1 MATPSVKQLE
11 AFWWA
16 ATCSNFSTAAERLY
30 LSVSSLSKRISE
42 LEGVL
47 GQALFDRSGHKAVL
61 TEAGRR
67 LLPAALG
74 VLNAVADLGRSLAE
88 AGSLSGH
95 CRFGV
100 GDLSALTWLPAL
112 VAATRRQHPG
122 LTLEAC
128 VDVGGVL
135 EHRLAEGELDFA
147 VIAGRSSRSA
157 LVSQSVGAARFAWA
171 VAPHLVGAQES
182 SVVASASV
190 AGLLQRHPLITLPPQ
205 AGTTRLLDDWL
216 LAQGLGDRQERI
228 LCNSWAAVA
237 GMLREGVGVGFL
249 PEGWIEGLGL
259 LRLQAQPELAALQYA
274 FQWRRG
280 DARSLVPAMQ
290 GLVSAVI
297 DFSLLPCI
305 AGQARPPA

>member
-16 ATCSNFSTAAERLY
+16 ATCNNFSTAAERLH

-47 GQALFDRSGHKAVL
+47 GQSLFDRSGHKAVL

-74 VLNAVADLGRSLAE
+74 VLNAVAELGRSLAE

-135 EHRLAEGELDFA
+135 EQRLAEGELDFA

-171 VAPHLVGAQES
+171 ATRALTQAPQ
-182 SVVASASV
+182 ASV
-190 AGLLQRHPLITLPPQ
+190 TALLERHPLITLPAQ

-216 LAQGLGDRQERI
+216 LGQGLADPPQRI

-249 PEGWIEGLGL
+249 PEGWIDGLGL
-259 LRLQAQPELAALQYA
+259 CRLPAQPELGALQYA

-280 DARSLVPAMQ
+280 DARSLLPAMQ
-290 GLVSAVI
+290 GLVSEVL
-297 DFSLLPCI
+297 DFSLLPCL
-305 AGQARPPA
+305 AGSASPAG

>member
-16 ATCSNFSTAAERLY
+16 ATCSNFSTAAERLH

-67 LLPAALG
+67 LQPAALA

-112 VAATRRQHPG
+112 VAAARRQHPS
-122 LTLEAC
+122 LTLESC

-171 VAPHLVGAQES
+171 VAHPLAEGPK
-182 SVVASASV
+182 ASV
-190 AGLLQRHPLITLPPQ
+190 ADLLQRHPLITLPPQ

-249 PEGWIEGLGL
+249 PEGWLDTLGL
-259 LRLQAQPELAALQYA
+259 RRLPVEPELGALQYA

-280 DARSLVPAMQ
+280 DARSLVPVMQ
-290 GLVSAVI
+290 GLVSSVL

-305 AGQARPPA
+305 AGAARQPA

>member
-1 MATPSVKQLE
+1 MASPSVKQLE

-16 ATCSNFSTAAERLY
+16 ATCSNFSTAAERLH

-61 TEAGRR
+61 TDA
-67 LLPAALG
+67 
-74 VLNAVADLGRSLAE
+74 GRSLAE

-112 VAATRRQHPG
+112 VAAARRQHPG

-147 VIAGRSSRSA
+147 VIAGRSSRST

-171 VAPHLVGAQES
+171 VAPHQVDLPD
-182 SVVASASV
+182 ASV
-190 AGLLQRHPLITLPPQ
+190 AGLLQRHPLITLPAQ

-216 LAQGLGDRQERI
+216 LAQGLDDRQERI

-249 PEGWIEGLGL
+249 PEGWIDGLGL
-259 LRLQAQPELAALQYA
+259 RRLRAEPELGALQYA

-280 DARSLVPAMQ
+280 DARSLVPTLQ

-305 AGQARPPA
+305 AGQSQPPA

>member
-16 ATCSNFSTAAERLY
+16 ATCSNFSTAAERLH
-30 LSVSSLSKRISE
+30 LSVSSLSKRITE

-47 GQALFDRSGHKAVL
+47 GQSLFDRSGHKAVL

-74 VLNAVADLGRSLAE
+74 VLNAVAELGRSLAE

-135 EHRLAEGELDFA
+135 EQRLAEGELDFA
-147 VIAGRSSRSA
+147 VIAGRSSRST

-171 VAPHLVGAQES
+171 VARPLAE
-182 SVVASASV
+182 AAEAADASV
-190 AGLLQRHPLITLPPQ
+190 AGLLQRHPLITLPAQ

-216 LAQGLGDRQERI
+216 LAQGLADPPQRI

-249 PEGWIEGLGL
+249 PEGWIDGLGL
-259 LRLQAQPELAALQYA
+259 CRLPAQPELGALQYA

-280 DARSLVPAMQ
+280 DARSLLPTMQ
-290 GLVSAVI
+290 GLVSAVL
-297 DFSLLPCI
+297 DFSLLPCL
-305 AGQARPPA
+305 AGSASPAG

>member
-1 MATPSVKQLE
+1 MASPSVKQLE

-16 ATCSNFSTAAERLY
+16 ATCSNFSTAAERLH

-61 TEAGRR
+61 TDAGRR
-67 LLPAALG
+67 LLPAALA

-112 VAATRRQHPG
+112 VAAARRQHPG

-147 VIAGRSSRSA
+147 VIAGRSSRST

-171 VAPHLVGAQES
+171 VAPHRVDLPD
-182 SVVASASV
+182 ASV
-190 AGLLQRHPLITLPPQ
+190 AGLLQRHPLITLPAQ

-216 LAQGLGDRQERI
+216 LAQGLDDRQERI

-249 PEGWIEGLGL
+249 PEGWIDGLGL
-259 LRLQAQPELAALQYA
+259 RRLRAEPELGALQYA

-280 DARSLVPAMQ
+280 DARSLVPTLQ

-305 AGQARPPA
+305 AGQSQPPA

>member
-1 MATPSVKQLE
+1 MAAPSVKQLE

-16 ATCSNFSTAAERLY
+16 ATCSNFSTAAERLH

-47 GQALFDRSGHKAVL
+47 GQPLFDRSGHKAVL

-67 LLPAALG
+67 LLPAALT

-88 AGSLSGH
+88 TGALSGH

-112 VAATRRQHPG
+112 VAATRRLHPG

-135 EHRLAEGELDFA
+135 EQRLAEGELDFA

-157 LVSQSVGAARFAWA
+157 LVSRSVGAARFAWA
-171 VAPHLVGAQES
+171 ASPHLVDAPAALVS
-182 SVVASASV
+182 
-190 AGLLQRHPLITLPPQ
+190 GLLERHPLITLPPQ

-216 LAQGLGDRQERI
+216 LAQGLAEPQARI

-259 LRLQAQPELAALQYA
+259 RRLDAEPDLGALQYA

-280 DARSLVPAMQ
+280 DARSLVPIMQ
-290 GLVSAVI
+290 GLVGSVL

-305 AGQARPPA
+305 AGAAPLAA

>member
-1 MATPSVKQLE
+1 
-11 AFWWA
+11 
-16 ATCSNFSTAAERLY
+16 
-30 LSVSSLSKRISE
+30 
-42 LEGVL
+42 
-47 GQALFDRSGHKAVL
+47 
-61 TEAGRR
+61 
-67 LLPAALG
+67 
-74 VLNAVADLGRSLAE
+74 
-88 AGSLSGH
+88 
-95 CRFGV
+95 V

-147 VIAGRSSRSA
+147 VMAGRSSRSA

-171 VAPHLVGAQES
+171 VAPHLASVQES
-182 SVVASASV
+182 SVVASV

-216 LAQGLGDRQERI
+216 LAQGLDDRQERI

-249 PEGWIEGLGL
+249 PEGWIDGLGL
-259 LRLQAQPELAALQYA
+259 KRLQAEPELGALQYA

-280 DARSLVPAMQ
+280 DARSLMPAMQ
-290 GLVSAVI
+290 GLVSSVI

-305 AGQARPPA
+305 AGQSRPPA